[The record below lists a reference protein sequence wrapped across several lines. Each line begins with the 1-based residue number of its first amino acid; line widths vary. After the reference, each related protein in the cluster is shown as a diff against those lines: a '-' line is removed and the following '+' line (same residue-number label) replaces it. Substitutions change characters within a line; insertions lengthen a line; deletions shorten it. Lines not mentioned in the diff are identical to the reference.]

1 MVGIEGIIVGMVGSA
16 VAGSGGRVSLGTVG
30 MVGKVGFGKDDGIW
44 VLGNGGNVGSTVGI
58 VGKGVF
64 GIVGNGGNAT
74 LGREGIEGT
83 VCNRLRAARLIWV
96 LENAST
102 ITRDRTKLD

>member
-30 MVGKVGFGKDDGIW
+30 MVGKDEGIW